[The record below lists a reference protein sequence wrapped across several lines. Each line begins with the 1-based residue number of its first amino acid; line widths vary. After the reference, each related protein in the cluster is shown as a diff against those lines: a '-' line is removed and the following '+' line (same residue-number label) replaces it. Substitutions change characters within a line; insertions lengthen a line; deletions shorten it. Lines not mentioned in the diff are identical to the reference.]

1 MVSRRRLLAA
11 LGGAVAIAGC
21 LSGRP
26 DPDPAT
32 VVEPTEPDR
41 SDDRT
46 ATVDRT
52 ETVDRTDPE
61 STAWRFYVAL
71 LGGETEALNGLIHP
85 ESPGYPVAAAEVPP
99 ERFAG
104 FETVRIADT
113 EAVSVQDRVV
123 QRLYPNVTRTSRT
136 RKAMGAERMQYVH
149 TRFYI
154 TRPDDEGVYEADTV
168 DYLVR
173 DDGEWYVRYEGGSD
187 RRPPTAETDE

>member
-1 MVSRRRLLAA
+1 MLTRRTLLST
-11 LGGAVAIAGC
+11 LGGSVALASC
-21 LSGRP
+21 LSG
-26 DPDPAT
+26 DSDPAAA
-32 VVEPTEPDR
+32 VEPTEPDR
-41 SDDRT
+41 PNDRT
-46 ATVDRT
+46 VAADRT

-61 STAWRFYVAL
+61 STAWRFYETL
-71 LGGETEALNGLIHP
+71 LGGDVDALNGLVHP
-85 ESPGYPVAAAEVPP
+85 ESPGYPVAATDLPP
-99 ERFAG
+99 ERFTQ

-154 TRPDDEGVYEADTV
+154 TRPDDEGIYEADTI

-173 DDGEWYVRYEGGSD
+173 DDGQWYVRYEGASD
-187 RRPPTAETDE
+187 R

>member
-1 MVSRRRLLAA
+1 MVSRRRLLSA

-26 DPDPAT
+26 DPDPAAA
-32 VVEPTEPDR
+32 VEPADPDR

-46 ATVDRT
+46 A
-52 ETVDRTDPE
+52 TVDRTDPE
-61 STAWRFYVAL
+61 STAWRFYEAL
-71 LGGETEALNGLIHP
+71 LGGEADALNDRLIHP
-85 ESPGYPVAAAEVPP
+85 ESPGYPVAAADLPP
-99 ERFAG
+99 ARFRQ
-104 FETVRIADT
+104 FKTVRIADT

-154 TRPDDEGVYEADTV
+154 TRPDDDGVYEADTV

-173 DDGEWYVRYEGGSD
+173 DEGVWYVRYE
-187 RRPPTAETDE
+187 